1 MEVMSVVDLGLFLS
15 LFFFLL
21 SFRLEDLTFLTNT
34 HTHLSE
40 NSDNSCRG
48 KMIAQ
53 ITRTRRNNDGR
64 GQDRSGS
71 VPSFRRSTVVPRQC
85 KVTGMGNEIADKIPA
100 ERLRCAKNTRTSY
113 AHGTSVGA
121 PVVYASERRHTRH
134 ELGKGAAK
142 HLHQERRNHTI
153 QGQSSLHYCTE

>member
-1 MEVMSVVDLGLFLS
+1 MSVVDPS
-15 LFFFLL
+15 LFSLLFSFLL

-71 VPSFRRSTVVPRQC
+71 VPSFRRSTVVPCQC
-85 KVTGMGNEIADKIPA
+85 KAAGMGNEISGQDPCRKIA
-100 ERLRCAKNTRTSY
+100 MRQE
-113 AHGTSVGA
+113 
-121 PVVYASERRHTRH
+121 
-134 ELGKGAAK
+134 
-142 HLHQERRNHTI
+142 HQN
-153 QGQSSLHYCTE
+153 LLCTLY